1 MNPFI
6 DNAQIEE
13 SPWMDLEEHIES
25 HWEEIAAE
33 WDDDQALEQFSL
45 ECAFG
50 PEE

>member
-1 MNPFI
+1 MNPFT
-6 DNAQIEE
+6 DNSQIEE
-13 SPWMDLEEHIES
+13 HINE

-33 WDDDQALEQFSL
+33 WNWDDDQALEQFSL

>member
-1 MNPFI
+1 MTHFTDNPQI
-6 DNAQIEE
+6 DDQFNPTEE
-13 SPWMDLEEHIES
+13 D
-25 HWEEIAAE
+25 WEAVWED